1 MKRKDFIRST
11 GLLGTG
17 VMSGGFSFA
26 SKYKNEF
33 PVVRVPENERKFRS
47 VAVDQAIQTFQARVK
62 NKELVWLFNNCFPN
76 TLDTTVFYS
85 VKNSKPETY
94 VITGDIDAM
103 WLRDSSAQVFPYI
116 RFANK
121 DRPLQNL
128 LKGVI
133 NKQVQ
138 FILLDPYANA
148 FYDDPNKTSKWVKDI
163 TEMKPGVH
171 ERKWELDSLCYP
183 IRLAFAYWRSTG
195 DTSPFDKEWKRSVE
209 KILATFKEQQRKEN
223 DGPYKFQRETANA
236 NSSVQMYGY
245 GYPVKPVGLIAS
257 IFRPS
262 DDVTIFPFLVPSN
275 FFAVTSLRQASEM
288 VSSIS
293 KDNSLANELFLLA
306 NEVEMALKK
315 HAIVQHP
322 KYGKIYAFEINGYD
336 SHLLMDDANV
346 PSLLS
351 MPYLKSMSR
360 TDPVYM
366 NTRRFI
372 WSSDNP
378 FFYQGAAAEG
388 IGGPHIGKNMIWPM
402 SIIMKAFTSVDD
414 KELKWCIDTLKNT
427 HAGTGFM
434 HEAFNKDDPK
444 RFTRKWFAWTNTLFG
459 ELLWKVMLEKP
470 YLLT

>member
-1 MKRKDFIRST
+1 MKRKDFIRNT
-11 GLLGTG
+11 GLVGAG
-17 VMSGGFSFA
+17 VVSGGFSFGN
-26 SKYKNEF
+26 SGKNDF
-33 PVVRVPENERKFRS
+33 PLVRVPESERKFRS
-47 VAVDQAIQTFQARVK
+47 VAVDRAIKTFQEKVTD
-62 NKELVWLFNNCFPN
+62 KELVWLFNNCFPN

-85 VKNSKPETY
+85 EKDNKPETY

-103 WLRDSSAQVFPYI
+103 WLRDSSAQVFPYVQ
-116 RFANK
+116 FAPDDK
-121 DRPLQNL
+121 PLQNL

-148 FYDDPNKTSKWVKDI
+148 FYNDPEKTSKWVKDI
-163 TEMKPGVH
+163 TEMRPGVH

-183 IRLAFAYWRSTG
+183 IRLAYSYWKSTG
-195 DTSPFDKEWKRSVE
+195 DSSPFDFEWKRSIE
-209 KILATFKEQQRKEN
+209 KILATFKEQQRKES

-262 DDVTIFPFLVPSN
+262 DDVTMFPFLVPSN
-275 FFAVTSLRQASEM
+275 FFAVSSLRQASEM
-288 VSSIS
+288 INVIHNDSGLA
-293 KDNSLANELFLLA
+293 NQLFSLAE
-306 NEVEMALKK
+306 EVQTALKK
-315 HAIVQHP
+315 YAVVQHV
-322 KYGKIYAFEINGYD
+322 KYGNIYAFEINGFG

-351 MPYLKSMSR
+351 MPYLGSVTR

-366 NTRRFI
+366 NTRRFV
-372 WSSDNP
+372 WSFDNP
-378 FFYQGAAAEG
+378 FFYQGKAAEG

-402 SIIMKAFTSVDD
+402 GIIMKAFTSLND

-434 HEAFNKDDPK
+434 HESFNKDDPK
-444 RFTRKWFAWTNTLFG
+444 RFTRKWFAWANTLFG
-459 ELLWKVMLEKP
+459 ELLWKVMREKP
-470 YLLT
+470 HLLG

>member
-1 MKRKDFIRST
+1 MKRKDFIRSS
-11 GLLGTG
+11 GLLGAG
-17 VMSGGFSFA
+17 VISGSFSFA
-26 SKYKNEF
+26 NKYKNEF

-47 VAVDQAIQTFQARVK
+47 VAVDQAIQTFQAKVK

-163 TEMKPGVH
+163 TEMKPGIH

-195 DTSPFDKEWKRSVE
+195 DSSPFDKEWKRSVE

-293 KDNSLANELFLLA
+293 KDSSLAKELFLLA

>member
-11 GLLGTG
+11 GLLGAG
-17 VMSGGFSFA
+17 VISGGFSFA
-26 SKYKNEF
+26 NKYKNEF

-163 TEMKPGVH
+163 TAMKPGVH

-322 KYGKIYAFEINGYD
+322 K
-336 SHLLMDDANV
+336 
-346 PSLLS
+346 
-351 MPYLKSMSR
+351 
-360 TDPVYM
+360 
-366 NTRRFI
+366 
-372 WSSDNP
+372 
-378 FFYQGAAAEG
+378 
-388 IGGPHIGKNMIWPM
+388 
-402 SIIMKAFTSVDD
+402 
-414 KELKWCIDTLKNT
+414 
-427 HAGTGFM
+427 
-434 HEAFNKDDPK
+434 
-444 RFTRKWFAWTNTLFG
+444 
-459 ELLWKVMLEKP
+459 
-470 YLLT
+470 